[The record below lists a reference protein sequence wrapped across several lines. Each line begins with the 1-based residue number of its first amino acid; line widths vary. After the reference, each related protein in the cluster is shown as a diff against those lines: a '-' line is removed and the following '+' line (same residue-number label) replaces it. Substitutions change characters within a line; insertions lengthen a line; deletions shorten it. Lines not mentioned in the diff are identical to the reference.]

1 MVDDKP
7 KIIFVYNANSGILN
21 GVSDY
26 FKKNFSP
33 KTYPCNLCAV
43 TYNNFGM
50 KREWKDFV
58 FNLDYSIEFLH
69 KNEFDSN
76 YNLKNNKFPSVY
88 LKKNNEIKLFLSSE
102 KLNKIK
108 SLEELIK
115 IIKEKI

>member
-7 KIIFVYNANSGILN
+7 IIIFVYNANSGIITV
-21 GVSDY
+21 VSDY
-26 FKKNFSP
+26 FKKIFTP

-50 KREWKDFV
+50 KKEWKDFI

-69 KNEFDSN
+69 KDEFDKK
-76 YNLKNNKFPSVY
+76 YRIKNNKFPSVY
-88 LKKNNEIKLFLSSE
+88 IKKNNEIKLLLPAE
-102 KLNKIK
+102 KINKIK

>member
-1 MVDDKP
+1 MVEDKP
-7 KIIFVYNANSGILN
+7 IIIFVYNANSGIIN
-21 GVSDY
+21 EVSDY
-26 FKKNFSP
+26 FKKIFTP

-69 KNEFDSN
+69 KDEFDEK
-76 YNLKNNKFPSVY
+76 YDIKNNIFPSVF
-88 LKKNNEIKLFLSSE
+88 LKKNNEIKLLLSAE

-108 SLEELIK
+108 SLDGLIK